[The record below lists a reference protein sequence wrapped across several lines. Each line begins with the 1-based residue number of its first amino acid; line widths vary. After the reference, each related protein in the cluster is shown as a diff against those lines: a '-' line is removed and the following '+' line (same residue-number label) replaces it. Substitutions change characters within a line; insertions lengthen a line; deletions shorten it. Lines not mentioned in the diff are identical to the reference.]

1 MQFKTFTLA
10 LITAALS
17 APAASASPTSKTLK
31 VTFDQTYD
39 NASKSLLGV
48 ACSNGENGLLTK
60 GFTTLGSLPAF
71 PYVGGAQF
79 VEGWNSAMCGSCWTL
94 TYKGK
99 SINVVAV
106 DTAGVGFNL
115 AKQAFDALAD
125 PFAMQQGSLEAVVA
139 RADDWLC
146 HGGH

>member
-1 MQFKTFTLA
+1 MQFKAFTLA
-10 LITAALS
+10 LLAAALS
-17 APAASASPTSKTLK
+17 APAALASPTSKTLK

-99 SINVVAV
+99 SINVLAI
-106 DTAGVGFNL
+106 DHTDSGFNIAQEAMDTL
-115 AKQAFDALAD
+115 TGGQAVFLGRIDATAKQVDKSKCGL
-125 PFAMQQGSLEAVVA
+125 
-139 RADDWLC
+139 
-146 HGGH
+146 

>member
-1 MQFKTFTLA
+1 MLA
-10 LITAALS
+10 LLTAAV
-17 APAASASPTSKTLK
+17 ASPALGVTLSY
-31 VTFDQTYD
+31 DESYD
-39 NASKSLLGV
+39 NASASLTTV
-48 ACSNGENGLLTK
+48 ACSDGTNGLLTK

-106 DTAGVGFNL
+106 DTASVGFNV
-115 AKQAFDALAD
+115 AKQAFDALVD
-125 PFAMQQGSLEAVVA
+125 PFAMQQGSFEAAVA

-146 HGGH
+146 HSGH